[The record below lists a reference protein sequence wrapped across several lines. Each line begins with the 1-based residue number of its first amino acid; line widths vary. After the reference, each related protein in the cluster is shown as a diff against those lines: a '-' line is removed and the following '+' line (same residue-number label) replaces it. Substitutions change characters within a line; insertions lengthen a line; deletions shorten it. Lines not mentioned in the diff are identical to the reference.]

1 MLASTFTTAA
11 VAAIVALASNPMTLF
26 ALGATALGGLYLRF
40 IKGTARQALVETLTK
55 RAFNCVEDLKA
66 QGKLPPGTD
75 KPVLALEFLAK
86 QLSAHGL
93 TLTTGIED
101 LARAIWSSMHA
112 PESEVT
118 TTATAST
125 AGFKATAQIVETP
138 APIARRVGFIGAA
151 LLACLFCLPQI
162 GCVTGWTAAEKAAPA
177 CYGLDGSSLTTIINQ
192 GKQTV
197 QDAAGCA
204 TNAAVCVVNAEDA
217 LGAVLANYSLDK
229 QMFLCVTEAIKLELA
244 FPNGDEPAYVPDA
257 GTAVAS
263 SDAGVVVA
271 GTAGLTR
278 KTSKLGVD
286 HSLALYNA
294 TQLTPLQQAQVDA
307 VTNLQAHTNL

>member
-40 IKGTARQALVETLTK
+40 IKGTARQELVEVLTK

-112 PESEVT
+112 PEFEVT

-138 APIARRVGFIGAA
+138 APSARRMGFLGAA
-151 LLACLFCLPQI
+151 AMACLLFLPQI
-162 GCVTGWTAAEKAAPA
+162 GCIASWTAAEKAAPA
-177 CYGLDGSSLTTIINQ
+177 CYGMTSADLGKIATQ
-192 GKQTV
+192 GKQIV
-197 QDAAGCA
+197 LDAVGCA
-204 TNAAVCVVNAEDA
+204 SNTATCEANGEAA
-217 LGAVLANYSLDK
+217 LGAFLDGYALDK
-229 QMFLCVTEAIKLELA
+229 QAFLCVTESIKLEIA
-244 FPNGDEPAYVPDA
+244 YPNGGEAAYMPDA
-257 GTAVAS
+257 GAMVAIGPTAAMTKP
-263 SDAGVVVA
+263 AGA
-271 GTAGLTR
+271 
-278 KTSKLGVD
+278 D
-286 HSLALYNA
+286 HSLALYKA
-294 TQLTPLQQAQVDA
+294 TQLTPLQQTAIDSVA
-307 VTNLQAHTNL
+307 NLQAHTNF

>member
-197 QDAAGCA
+197 QDVTQANAIGAA
-204 TNAAVCVVNAEDA
+204 EQII
-217 LGAVLANYSLDK
+217 ANEHLDYETA
-229 QMFLCVTEAIKLELA
+229 LCVYQAVENQIAN
-244 FPNGDEPAYVPDA
+244 PNGGEHPYVAPTDGGPGDA
-257 GTAVAS
+257 GTLAAAPKLALERAVAMS
-263 SDAGVVVA
+263 
-271 GTAGLTR
+271 
-278 KTSKLGVD
+278 
-286 HSLALYNA
+286 
-294 TQLTPLQQAQVDA
+294 PQQATALERIQL
-307 VTNLQAHTNL
+307 LQARAMARGAK

>member
-138 APIARRVGFIGAA
+138 APTARRVGFIGAA
-151 LLACLFCLPQI
+151 LLAFVLLMPTAARAQVAPVATPSTPSNATPTPSRFG
-162 GCVTGWTAAEKAAPA
+162 GCVGPWTCFAPA
-177 CYGLDGSSLTTIINQ
+177 VVVVPIAINLRTKVLEAGFQPGLCYGVSIHSEAWWGFGADVCGDLNVGAQTASIAVMGSFLGGWGRFGWSKGFIGDSN
-192 GKQTV
+192 
-197 QDAAGCA
+197 A
-204 TNAAVCVVNAEDA
+204 TAPRLL
-217 LGAVLANYSLDK
+217 LG
-229 QMFLCVTEAIKLELA
+229 
-244 FPNGDEPAYVPDA
+244 
-257 GTAVAS
+257 
-263 SDAGVVVA
+263 
-271 GTAGLTR
+271 
-278 KTSKLGVD
+278 LGV
-286 HSLALYNA
+286 AI
-294 TQLTPLQQAQVDA
+294 P
-307 VTNLQAHTNL
+307 